1 MPLTLTIMV
10 EVDERDFYDVCD
22 TAANRIGGHRDGVG
36 ESEISEALA
45 SIIAADL
52 QAIASGYAKPELSRL
67 ADATAAVL
75 RQRRWERGKRKAASA
90 GTLTAVR

>member
-1 MPLTLTIMV
+1 MLLILTV
-10 EVDERDFYDVCD
+10 EIDDRDLCDVCD
-22 TAANRIGGHRDGVG
+22 AVADRAGEHRDAVG